1 MTNLTKILFDKLLAI
16 FLISLFLPILLIIS
30 LINYFMF
37 GSIFFV
43 QERPGKD
50 EKSFNLIKFR
60 SMSDERDES
69 GKLLDDSLR
78 LTKYGTFLRSTSL
91 DELPELLNILKGEMS
106 FVGPR
111 PLLLE
116 YLALYNAEQA
126 KRHSVRPGITGWAQ
140 INGRNSVSWEERF
153 ELDIWYVQNVK
164 LSLDIK
170 ILFVTIIKVLK
181 REGISADGE
190 ATMSKFKGNLNQ
202 QRNE

>member
-1 MTNLTKILFDKLLAI
+1 ML
-16 FLISLFLPILLIIS
+16 
-30 LINYFMF
+30 

-50 EKSFNLIKFR
+50 GKLFNLIKFR
-60 SMSDERDES
+60 SMSDERDET
-69 GKLLDDSLR
+69 GILLDDSMR
-78 LTKYGTFLRSTSL
+78 LTKFGSFLRSTSL
-91 DELPELLNILKGEMS
+91 DELPEIINILRGEMS

-111 PLLLE
+111 PLLVE
-116 YLALYNAEQA
+116 YLALYSEEQA

-140 INGRNSVSWEERF
+140 INGRNSLSWEEKF
-153 ELDIWYVQNVK
+153 DLDIWYVQNLR

-170 ILFVTIIKVLK
+170 ILFVTIFKVLK

-202 QRNE
+202 QRHE

>member
-1 MTNLTKILFDKLLAI
+1 MTNFTKILFDKLLAI
-16 FLISLFLPILLIIS
+16 LLISIFLPILLIIS
-30 LINYFMF
+30 LINYIML

-50 EKSFNLIKFR
+50 GKLFNLIKFR
-60 SMSDERDES
+60 SMSDERDET
-69 GKLLDDSLR
+69 GILLDDSMR
-78 LTKYGTFLRSTSL
+78 LTKFGSFLRSTSL
-91 DELPELLNILKGEMS
+91 DELPEIINILRGEMS

-111 PLLLE
+111 PLLVE
-116 YLALYNAEQA
+116 YLALYSEEQA

-140 INGRNSVSWEERF
+140 INGRNSLSWEEKF
-153 ELDIWYVQNVK
+153 DLDIWYVQNLR

-170 ILFVTIIKVLK
+170 ILFVTIFKVLK

-202 QRNE
+202 QRHE

>member
-1 MTNLTKILFDKLLAI
+1 MTNFNKILFDKLLATL
-16 FLISLFLPILLIIS
+16 FLSLFLPFLLVIS
-30 LINYFMF
+30 LINYLVF

-50 EKSFNLIKFR
+50 GKLFNLIKFR
-60 SMSDERDES
+60 SMSDERDET

-78 LTKYGTFLRSTSL
+78 LTKFGTFLRSTSL
-91 DELPELLNILKGEMS
+91 DELPELINILKGDMS

-111 PLLLE
+111 PLLVE
-116 YLALYNAEQA
+116 YLALYNEEQA

-140 INGRNSVSWEERF
+140 INGRNNLSWEEKF
-153 ELDIWYVQNVK
+153 DLDIWYVQNAR

-181 REGISADGE
+181 REGISGDGE
-190 ATMSKFKGNLNQ
+190 ATMSKFKGNLSKGK
-202 QRNE
+202 NE

>member
-1 MTNLTKILFDKLLAI
+1 
-16 FLISLFLPILLIIS
+16 
-30 LINYFMF
+30 
-37 GSIFFV
+37 
-43 QERPGKD
+43 
-50 EKSFNLIKFR
+50 
-60 SMSDERDES
+60 
-69 GKLLDDSLR
+69 
-78 LTKYGTFLRSTSL
+78 
-91 DELPELLNILKGEMS
+91 
-106 FVGPR
+106 
-111 PLLLE
+111 LLLE

>member
-1 MTNLTKILFDKLLAI
+1 MTNFTKILFDKLLAI
-16 FLISLFLPILLIIS
+16 LLISIFLPILLIIS
-30 LINYFMF
+30 LINYIML

-50 EKSFNLIKFR
+50 GKLFNLIKFR
-60 SMSDERDES
+60 SMSDERDET
-69 GKLLDDSLR
+69 GILLDDSMR
-78 LTKYGTFLRSTSL
+78 LTKFGSFLRSTSL
-91 DELPELLNILKGEMS
+91 DELPEIINILRGEMS

-111 PLLLE
+111 PLLVE
-116 YLALYNAEQA
+116 YLALYSDEQA
-126 KRHSVRPGITGWAQ
+126 KRHSVKPGITGWAQ
-140 INGRNSVSWEERF
+140 INGRNSLSWEEKF
-153 ELDIWYVQNVK
+153 DLDIWYVQNLR

-170 ILFVTIIKVLK
+170 ILFVTIFKVLK